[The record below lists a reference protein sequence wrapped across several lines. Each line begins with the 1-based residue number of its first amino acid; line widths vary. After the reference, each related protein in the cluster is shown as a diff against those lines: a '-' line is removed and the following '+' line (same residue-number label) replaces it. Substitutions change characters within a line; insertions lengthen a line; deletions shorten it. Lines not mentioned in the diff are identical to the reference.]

1 MPLIDKSIEVAD
13 DVGDVY
19 RRWTMV
25 EHYPSFMTA
34 IGSVT
39 RVADD
44 RLLWMATVEGVTYRW
59 LTDFIALPDELRIE
73 WQALDVRENAEVRLE
88 KLPGDHTRLTYEIEY
103 DPDAWPGDAL
113 AITNWMAL
121 RVPDGLA
128 RFKELVEGK
137 AAA

>member
-1 MPLIDKSIEVAD
+1 M
-13 DVGDVY
+13 
-19 RRWTMV
+19 
-25 EHYPSFMTA
+25 
-34 IGSVT
+34 
-39 RVADD
+39 
-44 RLLWMATVEGVTYRW
+44 
-59 LTDFIALPDELRIE
+59 
-73 WQALDVRENAEVRLE
+73 RENAEVRLE